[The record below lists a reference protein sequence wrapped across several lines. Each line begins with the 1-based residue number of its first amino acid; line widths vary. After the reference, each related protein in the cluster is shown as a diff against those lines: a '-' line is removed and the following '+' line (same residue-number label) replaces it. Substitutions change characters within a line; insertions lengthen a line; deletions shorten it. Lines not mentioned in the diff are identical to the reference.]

1 MAQRSSQPQPDPA
14 AGQRGGLVYQTRC
27 ALRQNIQRGCAFAS
41 ALMLG
46 RTMNMD
52 DAISEEELAALEVTL
67 PTALE
72 LCRLGLAS
80 MIDIRQ
86 TFEIEMKG
94 AIPDSVHIPL
104 FEVKRM
110 LGHTLTEDEQD
121 ILDAGKPKDMDAMSF
136 FSMINQLHHA
146 RDHLLLCVCNSG
158 RRSLAA
164 ASLLRSLGYPKALSV
179 AGGFQAWKKLNDV
192 ALKTAPP
199 STAS

>member
-1 MAQRSSQPQPDPA
+1 
-14 AGQRGGLVYQTRC
+14 
-27 ALRQNIQRGCAFAS
+27 
-41 ALMLG
+41 
-46 RTMNMD
+46 MNMD

-94 AIPDSVHIPL
+94 AIPDSMHIPL

-199 STAS
+199 SNAS